1 MGCGASSHLQQ
12 TTTPVVAALVYAQS
26 HQQAGGASASSGG
39 ALHDAAAAKVHA
51 ADNTTTSVAT
61 SDTPRDGAF
70 PRRGVGR
77 PRPTSRTKSHFFFPR
92 RSFPRNVT
100 PKQNKTRE
108 KISNHQRRGILT
120 SSEKRNPNQSS
131 NKKGDLK
138 SKTKPRTNGPHTRTN
153 PKQKLHLYYIC
164 NPRIIRPII
173 NAVFILFA
181 SSPSECPNLS
191 VTLTTTPLV
200 LL

>member
-70 PRRGVGR
+70 RAALVGPDLR
-77 PRPTSRTKSHFFFPR
+77 VGLNPTFFFPGEVFLEM
-92 RSFPRNVT
+92 SH
-100 PKQNKTRE
+100 QNKTKHGRKYPITKE
-108 KISNHQRRGILT
+108 EVSSPAQRRETPINLPT
-120 SSEKRNPNQSS
+120 
-131 NKKGDLK
+131 KKE
-138 SKTKPRTNGPHTRTN
+138 
-153 PKQKLHLYYIC
+153 I
-164 NPRIIRPII
+164 
-173 NAVFILFA
+173 
-181 SSPSECPNLS
+181 
-191 VTLTTTPLV
+191 
-200 LL
+200 